1 MGVSL
6 YAMLFELYL
15 GVAGLRSL
23 LLLVTQ
29 FLVVELPFFRL
40 YESEFLF
47 LGSACTVNSSS

>member
-1 MGVSL
+1 
-6 YAMLFELYL
+6 MLFELYL